1 MNIRTA
7 SPVGLPLRAA
17 RKRQASNDASART
30 PTGCTNLKL
39 RQLTRRVSRLYD
51 AQLAHCGL
59 KTTQYSLLACVDS
72 LGPLQ
77 PGEIA
82 RHLSLDPSTLTRNLQ
97 PLEDAGW
104 VRVDAGPD
112 ARSRLVVIT
121 ASGREKR
128 SQARGH
134 WKRAQLSLNRMLG
147 EDRVAMLHEL
157 LDQLQTT
164 LDATENTVSHT
175 AS

>member
-1 MNIRTA
+1 MNIRNASTA
-7 SPVGLPLRAA
+7 SPPLPTGR
-17 RKRQASNDASART
+17 RRQASNDAPARS
-30 PTGCTNLKL
+30 PKGCTNLKL

-51 AQLAHCGL
+51 AQLAHSGL

-72 LGPLQ
+72 LGPLP

-82 RHLSLDPSTLTRNLQ
+82 RHLSMDPSTLTRNLQ

-112 ARSRLVVIT
+112 ARSRLVVVT
-121 ASGREKR
+121 ETGRAKR
-128 SQARGH
+128 AQARGH

-147 EDRVAMLHEL
+147 DDRVAMLHEL
-157 LDQLQTT
+157 LDQLQAT
-164 LDATENTVSHT
+164 LDATEDTISDT
-175 AS
+175 SS